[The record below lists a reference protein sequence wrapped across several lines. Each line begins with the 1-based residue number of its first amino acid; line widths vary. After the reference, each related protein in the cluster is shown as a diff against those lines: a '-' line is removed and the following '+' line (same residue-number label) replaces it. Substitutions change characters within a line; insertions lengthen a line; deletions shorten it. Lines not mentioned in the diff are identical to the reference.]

1 MGMWPSGER
10 SRMARRR
17 LPSPMY
23 PPSGKR
29 RSQSPES
36 SGPRCVCTFVIRTS
50 VSASPQFTGPLI
62 PHITLFPPD
71 PQLVDFS
78 LNVKELNALH
88 RAVDEA
94 RDTVK
99 KSEAQYVLVKEEKER
114 RPGQPKKMA
123 PQPSAT
129 LRLRSPKGGLNVLVA
144 AVAIKPD
151 ARLPIRVLVVLL
163 DVTRQG
169 LDVVMDERLS

>member
-50 VSASPQFTGPLI
+50 VSASPQFTSPLM
-62 PHITLFPPD
+62 PHMTSAPPD
-71 PQLVDFS
+71 PQLVDFG
-78 LNVKELNALH
+78 LGMEHLH
-88 RAVDEA
+88 RLERAVDQPRHAIEKSQTKNIPIQEEQNWRA
-94 RDTVK
+94 RQAVEI
-99 KSEAQYVLVKEEKER
+99 SLE
-114 RPGQPKKMA
+114 
-123 PQPSAT
+123 PSSA
-129 LRLRSPKGGLNVLVA
+129 LRLSSEQIGAHFFRVA
-144 AVAIKPD
+144 F
-151 ARLPIRVLVVLL
+151 RLQKHPCFPVRVLIVLH
-163 DVTRQG
+163 DVAR
-169 LDVVMDERLS
+169 